1 MTTLQRTIEFLSLSL
16 WLGGEVFLAFV
27 MAPGAFYVLGNDAQA
42 GAMVRY
48 GLGHMHVVGAFCG
61 LLFLV
66 TRVMRTGKF
75 ASLVKPASL
84 CVMVMITLTIISQYT
99 VMAKMSSLRAPM
111 RSIHAPVMD
120 SPEWVEFNRLH
131 HLVVLVEGGV
141 MLAGVAGLH
150 LLVRELRSNSTE
162 A

>member
-1 MTTLQRTIEFLSLSL
+1 
-16 WLGGEVFLAFV
+16 
-27 MAPGAFYVLGNDAQA
+27 MAPGAFYVLGNDAEA
-42 GAMVRY
+42 GAIVRY

-75 ASLVKPASL
+75 ASLVKPAAL
-84 CVMVMITLTIISQYT
+84 CMIVMIALTIISQTT
-99 VMAKMSSLRAPM
+99 VMAKMYRLHAPM
-111 RSIHAPVMD
+111 RSIHAPVLD
-120 SPEWVEFNRLH
+120 SPEWAEFNRLH
-131 HLVVLVEGGV
+131 HLAVLLEGGV

-150 LLVRELRSNSTE
+150 LLVRELRPNSTE